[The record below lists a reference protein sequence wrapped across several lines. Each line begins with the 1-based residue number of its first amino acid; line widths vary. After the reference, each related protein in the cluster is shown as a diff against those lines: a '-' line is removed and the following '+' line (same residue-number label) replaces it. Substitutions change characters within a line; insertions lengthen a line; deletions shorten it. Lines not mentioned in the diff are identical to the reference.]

1 MIAVAGIIALLLLL
15 FLGMN
20 IGLAML
26 FVGFS
31 GYAVVVNL
39 KAALGILQTVPS
51 TQASTYALSVIPLFV
66 LMGNIAFRSG
76 MSQGLYNAGNKWLS
90 RVPGGL
96 ACGTILACAGFGAIC
111 GSTSATAATM
121 GSIAI
126 PEMKKYGY
134 SDELATGSISIG
146 GTLGIMIPPSTPMI
160 IYGIIAEVSIGR
172 LFAAGILPGLLLS
185 LLYIMTV
192 VIQVKRNPS
201 LAPTGETYTL
211 KEKLASLKDL
221 FSMFILFLGVF
232 FGMFSGLFTINE
244 AAAFGSFLA
253 FIILIVKGRFN
264 MENLYGILF
273 DTVKTTA
280 MAYLMLIGATVFG
293 NFLAITRLPMSLAS
307 FIGGL
312 DVSRYVIF
320 AFIVLIYAVLGMLM
334 DALPMIMLTVP
345 IFYPIILRLGFDPI
359 WFGVVII
366 MAMSLG
372 LITPPVGIN
381 CFIISSIAKDVP
393 LSRIFK
399 GAIPFTIAVL
409 LGIII
414 VTIFPGLAT
423 WIPNLIYG

>member
-366 MAMSLG
+366 MVMSLG

-393 LSRIFK
+393 LSRIF
-399 GAIPFTIAVL
+399 
-409 LGIII
+409 
-414 VTIFPGLAT
+414 
-423 WIPNLIYG
+423 